1 MYICKIVST
10 FYIFLKQF
18 LSICFTLSDMYKKKF
33 LRSYKEQEESDKGV
47 CLNLV
52 TKEKNVER

>member
-1 MYICKIVST
+1 
-10 FYIFLKQF
+10 
-18 LSICFTLSDMYKKKF
+18 MYKKKF